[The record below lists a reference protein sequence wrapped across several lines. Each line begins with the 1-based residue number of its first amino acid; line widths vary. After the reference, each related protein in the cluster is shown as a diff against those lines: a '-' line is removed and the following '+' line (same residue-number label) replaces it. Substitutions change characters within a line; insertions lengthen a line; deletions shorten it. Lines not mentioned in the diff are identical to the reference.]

1 MSEEAGRKGQTDLL
15 HLIHRL
21 AEKEAQSGL
30 RMAVS
35 EKFIKLQLHTA
46 GSKFMEPIIPK
57 L

>member
-15 HLIHRL
+15 HLINRL
-21 AEKEAQSGL
+21 AETEAQSGL